1 MRVQR
6 VKKIND
12 GAFSEKHFV
21 GDIDAGI
28 ARFNGESGSLAE
40 SDIAEIKY
48 IKENPDMENKENII
62 ETSDLTK
69 DPS

>member
-12 GAFSEKHFV
+12 RMSSEKQFI

-28 ARFNGESGSLAE
+28 ARFNGESSSLAE
-40 SDIAEIKY
+40 SDTAEIKD
-48 IKENPDMENKENII
+48 IEENPNMKSKENII
-62 ETSDLTK
+62 ETSALAK

>member
-12 GAFSEKHFV
+12 HMSSEKQFI

-40 SDIAEIKY
+40 SDRAEIKD
-48 IKENPDMENKENII
+48 IKENPDMESKENII
-62 ETSDLTK
+62 ETSELMK